1 MRSRPRRL
9 ALQIT
14 PLVDMLLVILFLQY
28 LDSRQQ
34 QEATLATASEANKER
49 NRAAAQLVLTESRE
63 QEIRAK
69 LDQASEFISRLNA
82 ESRAREERAVA
93 AESALE
99 RADAQQ
105 RVLGELLVELFQ
117 LPADQVAAVL
127 DPARDPPLAASPA
140 EVERL
145 RSTFREFAE
154 NSPGA
159 MIRHLLT
166 YEEIRKRCDLWDLF
180 IDAEGIA
187 TLDTGGTQVRFRV
200 QPETFEEDLFRRYK
214 SLPQAKDLVILLLS
228 VDRRSE
234 REFVQP
240 VRTALPHVVD
250 RMRADSGGRT
260 RFEYADLGV
269 RLE

>member
-1 MRSRPRRL
+1 MSARPRRL

-14 PLVDMLLVILFLQY
+14 PLVDMLLVVLFLQY

-34 QEATLATASEANKER
+34 QEATLATASEANRER
-49 NRAAAQLVLTESRE
+49 NRARAQLVLTESRE
-63 QEIRAK
+63 NEMRAE
-69 LDQASEFISRLNA
+69 LESAREGIARIAA
-82 ESRAREERAVA
+82 ESRARDDRAVQ
-93 AESALE
+93 AEIALE
-99 RADAQQ
+99 RAEAQQ

-127 DPARDPPLAASPA
+127 DPARDPPLATSS
-140 EVERL
+140 EDVERL
-145 RSTFREFAE
+145 RAQFREFAE
-154 NSPGA
+154 SSPGA

-180 IDAEGIA
+180 VDAEGIA
-187 TLDTGGTQVRFRV
+187 TLDTGTSQARFRV

-214 SLPQAKDLVILLLS
+214 SLPQSKDLVILLLS

-234 REFVQP
+234 RQFVQP
-240 VRTALPHVVD
+240 VRTALPRIVD

>member
-1 MRSRPRRL
+1 MKLRPRRI

-14 PLVDMLLVILFLQY
+14 PLLDMLLVILFLQY

-34 QEATLATASEANKER
+34 QEATLATAAEANRER
-49 NRAAAQLVLTESRE
+49 DRAAAQLVLTQSRE
-63 QEIRAK
+63 HDLQAQLDRAEEGLSK
-69 LDQASEFISRLNA
+69 L
-82 ESRAREERAVA
+82 A
-93 AESALE
+93 AESHVREDRAVQAEVALE
-99 RADAQQ
+99 RAGAQQ

-117 LPADQVAAVL
+117 LPPADVAAVL

-145 RSTFREFAE
+145 QARFRSFAE

-166 YEEIRKRCDLWDLF
+166 YEEIRKRCDLWDLI
-180 IDAEGIA
+180 IDSEGIA
-187 TLDTGGTQVRFRV
+187 TFSTGAAQLRFRV

-214 SLPQAKDLVILLLS
+214 SLPQSKDLVILLLS
-228 VDRRSE
+228 VDRGSE
-234 REFVQP
+234 RQFVQP
-240 VRTALPHVVD
+240 VRNALPRIVD

>member
-1 MRSRPRRL
+1 MRLRPRRI

-34 QEATLATASEANKER
+34 QEATLAAASTANKER
-49 NRAAAQLVLTESRE
+49 DRAAARLVLTESRE
-63 QEIRAK
+63 QEISAK
-69 LDQASEFISRLNA
+69 LDGAREFISRLQS
-82 ESRAREERAVA
+82 ESRAREARAID
-93 AESALE
+93 AETALE
-99 RADAQQ
+99 QAEAQQ
-105 RVLGELLVELFQ
+105 SVLGELLVELFQ
-117 LPADQVAAVL
+117 LPPDQVAEVL
-127 DPARDPPLAASPA
+127 DPSRDPPLAASPA

-145 RSTFREFAE
+145 RNEFRRFAE
-154 NSPGA
+154 SSPGA

-166 YEEIRKRCDLWDLF
+166 YEEIRKRCDLWDVF

-187 TLDTGGTQVRFRV
+187 TLNTGSSEVRFRV
-200 QPETFEEDLFRRYK
+200 QPETFQEDLFRRYK
-214 SLPQAKDLVILLLS
+214 SLPQSKDLVILLLS

-234 REFVQP
+234 RQFVQP
-240 VRTALPHVVD
+240 VRAALPLVVD

-260 RFEYADLGV
+260 RFEYADLGI

>member
-1 MRSRPRRL
+1 MRVRPRRL

-34 QEATLATASEANKER
+34 QEATLAAASVADRER
-49 NRAAAQLVLTESRE
+49 DRAAAQVVLTQARE
-63 QEIRAK
+63 QELRAK
-69 LDQASEFISRLNA
+69 LEGAREFISRLET
-82 ESRAREERAVA
+82 ESRAREDRAVA

-99 RADAQQ
+99 VAEAQQ

-127 DPARDPPLAASPA
+127 DPSRDPPVAASP
-140 EVERL
+140 EDVERL
-145 RSTFREFAE
+145 RSTFRQFAE
-154 NSPGA
+154 SSPGA

-180 IDAEGIA
+180 IDAEGLA
-187 TLDTGGTQVRFRV
+187 TLDTGATQVRFRV
-200 QPETFEEDLFRRYK
+200 QPETFEDELFRRYK
-214 SLPQAKDLVILLLS
+214 SLPQSKDLVILLLS

-234 REFVQP
+234 RQFVQP
-240 VRTALPHVVD
+240 VRTALPRVVD
-250 RMRADSGGRT
+250 RMRDDSGGRT